1 MTSIIHTKRSVFRVL
16 YIIYNSA
23 TMAFSVNKSK
33 SIMVRKLCEEDL
45 TREDLILGNISKES
59 FDLSSSSLYDHVIS
73 PFQKAESSKE
83 NAEAFSFSRAASR
96 AHPPPIP

>member
-1 MTSIIHTKRSVFRVL
+1 
-16 YIIYNSA
+16 
-23 TMAFSVNKSK
+23 MAFSLNKRN
-33 SIMVRKLCEEDL
+33 SIMVRKLCEEREDL

-59 FDLSSSSLYDHVIS
+59 FDLPPPLSYDHVIS

-96 AHPPPIP
+96 AHPPPMP